1 MLAERFTSAEK
12 VLVDSP
18 ATPRPAPHGGVFGG
32 LERRQAPF
40 AMVKY
45 PGRALLLSGEADT
58 KFTSVAAR
66 RQSAFPYAEHC
77 SVASLGYQLLVKKSR
92 VVAPAAAVFLNQR
105 E

>member
-45 PGRALLLSGEADT
+45 PGRALLLSGDADT
-58 KFTSVAAR
+58 KFTSAAVR
-66 RQSAFPYAEHC
+66 MQSAFRYAEHH
-77 SVASLGYQLLVKKSR
+77 SVASAGHQLLVERSR
-92 VVAPAAAVFLNQR
+92 VVAHSVAKFLTDVD
-105 E
+105 

>member
-58 KFTSVAAR
+58 KFTSVAAHR
-66 RQSAFPYAEHC
+66 RSAFPCAEQH
-77 SVASLGYQLLVKKSR
+77 SVASAGHQLLVERSR
-92 VVAPAAAVFLNQR
+92 VVAHAVAKFLIDVD
-105 E
+105 